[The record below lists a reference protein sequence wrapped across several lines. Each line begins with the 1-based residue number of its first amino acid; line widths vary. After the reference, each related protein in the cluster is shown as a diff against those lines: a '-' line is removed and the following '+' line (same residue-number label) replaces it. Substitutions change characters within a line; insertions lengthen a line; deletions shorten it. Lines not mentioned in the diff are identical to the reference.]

1 VKPGDLIRMR
11 IDLGYL
17 YEGEEVPWD
26 EEGDLLPGRISVPYG
41 TICTVLNV
49 VRKPMRKPNGDPRDN
64 LYYKIL
70 APGGVGWV
78 WYNYVSEVG

>member
-1 VKPGDLIRMR
+1 MKPGDLIRMR

-26 EEGDLLPGRISVPYG
+26 EEGDLLRGKISVPYG
-41 TICTVLNV
+41 TIGTVLKV
-49 VRKPMRKPNGDPRDN
+49 VRKPNGDPREN

-70 APGGVGWV
+70 TLGGVGWV
-78 WYNYVSEVG
+78 WCNYVSEVG